1 MNNNNDL
8 TNSSLYDSNEV
19 NESTT
24 STIQSTEGDATTT
37 TTITSATNTTSTLST
52 IGAIQSTSVLT
63 SSLILL
69 PITPVDEETVTLDDT
84 IILSNTSANKTDDEL
99 HNQIIKLN
107 ENQKSAYSEEFIM
120 QNETSEKFSDSNAA
134 DISDNNNLEMD
145 RPLPPLPAPKR
156 SSILVNTLGQNNPNE
171 SGSGNA
177 SASDTVTRTT
187 KVRRVC
193 FPENDCDLVT
203 GFLEPV
209 DPWKFGN
216 YNQFNNLLFCL
227 S

>member
-24 STIQSTEGDATTT
+24 STIQSTDGDATTT
-37 TTITSATNTTSTLST
+37 TNTTSTLST
-52 IGAIQSTSVLT
+52 VGAIQSTSVLT

-84 IILSNTSANKTDDEL
+84 ILSNTSAKNKTDDEL

-120 QNETSEKFSDSNAA
+120 QNETSEKFSDKNAA
-134 DISDNNNLEMD
+134 DNSNLEMD

-156 SSILVNTLGQNNPNE
+156 PSILINTLGQNNPNE
-171 SGSGNA
+171 SGSGKA
-177 SASDTVTRTT
+177 SASDNVTRTT

-216 YNQFNNLLFCL
+216 YNQFISLFSVSL
-227 S
+227 EQNDS